1 MSESTSPPPLFPRAW
16 TWSGLLLAA
25 LALIVFILVPPPSL
39 LGHLN
44 YIGAAVCHRLPEHS
58 FFVGG
63 EQLPLCQRCTGTFP
77 GALTGLL
84 LQWGVL
90 RRRRALRFPALWVWG
105 FVALAIGLFGLDG
118 INSYTT
124 LLTGQA
130 RGLLGYAPQ
139 PWLRLL
145 TGTLTGLSMSIV
157 LVPAFNQTLW
167 RDGDPEARTVRH
179 GGDLALLAG
188 VGLAQA
194 GLIYTLEP
202 WLLYPLALYSTAG
215 VLAMFILLGTMVF
228 VMALGRDASCAG
240 WREAATPLLW
250 GFIFAALLIGGMD
263 LFRLWFT
270 GTLTGVPGL

>member
-1 MSESTSPPPLFPRAW
+1 MDQPTSPPPFPRAW
-16 TWSGLLLAA
+16 AWSGLLLALIAVAVFVFA
-25 LALIVFILVPPPSL
+25 LPPSF
-39 LGHLN
+39 LGHLD

-58 FFVGG
+58 FFLDG

-90 RRRRALRFPALWVWG
+90 RRRRAARFPALWVWG
-105 FVALAIGLFGLDG
+105 GVILCVGLFGLDG

-124 LLTGQA
+124 LLTGNA

-167 RDGDPEARTVRH
+167 RDGDPEVRTLRKA
-179 GGDLALLAG
+179 GDLALLVG
-188 VGLAQA
+188 VELAQA
-194 GLIYTLEP
+194 AAIYSLEP
-202 WLLYPLALYSTAG
+202 WLLYPIAFYSTLG
-215 VLAMFILLGTMVF
+215 VVAMFVLLGTMVF

-240 WREAATPLLW
+240 WREAAVPFLW
-250 GFIFAALLIGGMD
+250 GIVFAALLIGGMD
-263 LFRLWFT
+263 LFRLWLT
-270 GTLTGVPGL
+270 GTLVGVPGL

>member
-1 MSESTSPPPLFPRAW
+1 MDQPTSRPPFPRAW
-16 TWSGLLLAA
+16 AWSGLLLALIAVAVFVFA
-25 LALIVFILVPPPSL
+25 LPPSFL
-39 LGHLN
+39 DHLD

-58 FFVGG
+58 FFLGG

-90 RRRRALRFPALWVWG
+90 RRRRAARFPALWVWG
-105 FVALAIGLFGLDG
+105 GVILCVGLFGLDG

-124 LLTGQA
+124 LLTGNA

-145 TGTLTGLSMSIV
+145 TGTLTGLSMSVV

-167 RDGDPEARTVRH
+167 RDGDPEVRTLRKA
-179 GGDLALLAG
+179 GDLALLVG
-188 VGLAQA
+188 VELAQA
-194 GLIYTLEP
+194 AAIYSLEP
-202 WLLYPLALYSTAG
+202 WLLYPIAFYSTLG
-215 VLAMFILLGTMVF
+215 VVAMFVLLGTMVF

-240 WREAATPLLW
+240 WREAAVPFLW
-250 GFIFAALLIGGMD
+250 GVVFAALLIGGMD
-263 LFRLWFT
+263 LFRLWLT
-270 GTLTGVPGL
+270 GTLVGVPGL